1 MAKWADYLI
10 SQVSYDQNHII
21 TKAKQHRD
29 IGNEMGDG
37 EIVDRDVIAGNLGHG
52 VKYMTVYGD
61 LGKIRMGKNVR
72 YFRAY
77 EGHYI
82 RTDGNKVMSDN
93 LDDIP
98 NLNGTEQEE
107 KPALVETKPK
117 PNAEAKPLSA
127 LSSAFFSEHL
137 EAEVAP
143 EVAEVAPEVA
153 EVAPEVAE
161 VAPEVA
167 EVAPEVAEVAP
178 EVAEVAPEVAEVA
191 PEVAPEVAEVAP
203 EPAEV
208 APEKT
213 IMKTKSFVKK
223 KSSAKKK
230 PSRKKS
236 SAKKKPSRKKSSA
249 KKKPSRKKSS
259 AKKKPSRKKSS
270 AKKKPSRK
278 KSSAKKKPSRKKRRR

>member
-21 TKAKQHRD
+21 TKVKQHRD

-61 LGKIRMGKNVR
+61 LNKIRMGKNVR

-77 EGHYI
+77 EDHYI

-93 LDDIP
+93 LGDIP
-98 NLNGTEQEE
+98 HLNGAGQEE
-107 KPALVETKPK
+107 KPSLTETKTKPK
-117 PNAEAKPLSA
+117 PNAEEKPLSA
-127 LSSAFFSEHL
+127 LSSAFFSEQL
-137 EAEVAP
+137 EVEAT
-143 EVAEVAPEVA
+143 
-153 EVAPEVAE
+153 
-161 VAPEVA
+161 
-167 EVAPEVAEVAP
+167 
-178 EVAEVAPEVAEVA
+178 
-191 PEVAPEVAEVAP
+191 P

-223 KSSAKKK
+223 K
-230 PSRKKS
+230 
-236 SAKKKPSRKKSSA
+236 
-249 KKKPSRKKSS
+249 
-259 AKKKPSRKKSS
+259 
-270 AKKKPSRK
+270 
-278 KSSAKKKPSRKKRRR
+278 PSRKKRRR

>member
-52 VKYMTVYGD
+52 IKYMTVYGALD
-61 LGKIRMGKNVR
+61 KIRMGKNIR

-77 EGHYI
+77 EDHYI
-82 RTDGNKVMSDN
+82 RTDDNKVMTDN
-93 LDDIP
+93 LGDIP

-107 KPALVETKPK
+107 KPALTETKPK

-127 LSSAFFSEHL
+127 LSSAFFSEQL
-137 EAEVAP
+137 EVEVAP
-143 EVAEVAPEVA
+143 EV
-153 EVAPEVAE
+153 
-161 VAPEVA
+161 
-167 EVAPEVAEVAP
+167 
-178 EVAEVAPEVAEVA
+178 
-191 PEVAPEVAEVAP
+191 
-203 EPAEV
+203 AEV

-213 IMKTKSFVKK
+213 IMKTKSFV
-223 KSSAKKK
+223 
-230 PSRKKS
+230 
-236 SAKKKPSRKKSSA
+236 
-249 KKKPSRKKSS
+249 
-259 AKKKPSRKKSS
+259 KKKPSRKKSS

>member
-52 VKYMTVYGD
+52 VKYMTVYGGLD
-61 LGKIRMGKNVR
+61 KIRMGKNVR

-77 EGHYI
+77 EDHYI
-82 RTDGNKVMSDN
+82 RTDNNKVMSDN
-93 LDDIP
+93 LGDIP
-98 NLNGTEQEE
+98 NLNGTEQKE
-107 KPALVETKPK
+107 KPALTETKPK

-127 LSSAFFSEHL
+127 LSSAFFSEQL

-153 EVAPEVAE
+153 EVAPE
-161 VAPEVA
+161 
-167 EVAPEVAEVAP
+167 
-178 EVAEVAPEVAEVA
+178 
-191 PEVAPEVAEVAP
+191 
-203 EPAEV
+203 
-208 APEKT
+208 KT
-213 IMKTKSFVKK
+213 IMKTKSFV
-223 KSSAKKK
+223 
-230 PSRKKS
+230 
-236 SAKKKPSRKKSSA
+236 

>member
-21 TKAKQHRD
+21 TKVKQHRD

-61 LGKIRMGKNVR
+61 LKKIRMGKNVR

-82 RTDGNKVMSDN
+82 RTDDNKVMSDN

-107 KPALVETKPK
+107 KPALTETKPK
-117 PNAEAKPLSA
+117 PNAEAKPLST
-127 LSSAFFSEHL
+127 LSSAFFSEQL
-137 EAEVAP
+137 EVEA
-143 EVAEVAPEVA
+143 
-153 EVAPEVAE
+153 
-161 VAPEVA
+161 
-167 EVAPEVAEVAP
+167 
-178 EVAEVAPEVAEVA
+178 
-191 PEVAPEVAEVAP
+191 AP

-208 APEKT
+208 APKKT

-223 KSSAKKK
+223 K

-236 SAKKKPSRKKSSA
+236 SV
-249 KKKPSRKKSS
+249 
-259 AKKKPSRKKSS
+259 
-270 AKKKPSRK
+270 KKKPSRK